1 MRTNRMI
8 LMVSL
13 LVLLLCTLLVACN
26 TGAAPQ
32 ETTPA
37 TETKATTEQDTVVA
51 TQAPASTHETGEAE
65 TQVPETSA
73 QTSVETMVEQT
84 GAVTQVATEVFTDV
98 VTEVPTEAMTE
109 VQTDDG
115 IPLNNLTI
123 GGVDIKAY
131 TLVVQD
137 GGAACVRHSADELID
152 FIQQATGFR
161 IPEGASDHE
170 IVIGVTDRD
179 TQKVK
184 DAREAVELDGYTM
197 LMDEGRLY
205 ITGSC
210 DRGTMYGVYCFLED
224 YIGVRFFAA
233 DTTVVINQDAVAVP
247 ADVHKT
253 HNPVFEM
260 RDTYWY
266 DMRYNQTFANHSKD
280 NSFYDSSTPVAD
292 IGGGIGY
299 AGRFVHTFSLLMG
312 QEHQGNYQPCLTDE
326 DNYQLMLSNVR
337 KWLDENPEA
346 TIISVSQNDSDDGV
360 LGCQCENCK
369 AIDDAEGTPMGSLL
383 TFINR
388 MANDIKDDYP
398 GVYVDTLA
406 YRYTRKAPKTLK
418 PADNVIIRLCSIEC
432 CFTHPLSDESCSR
445 NRQFKQDI
453 EEWSAICDNLY
464 IWDYTYNAETYFTF
478 FPNFD
483 VLWDNVRFY
492 KEHNVKGVFLE
503 GQQVSVSG
511 EFAELRSYLLAKL
524 LWDPDMT
531 KDEYYAHM
539 DEFLQYYYGAGWEKI
554 KGYMQTMTNMPKR
567 KIHIGIFDKGKT
579 MFPFL
584 NAEGKTD
591 VRTCQSLLKEW
602 KTALEMAETPEQK
615 AHVEKSSIQ
624 IYYYCSLEG
633 GSRLTNLKK
642 VYELC
647 EKYGIEYYK
656 YVVPMP
662 DASHANDLNSLI

>member
-1 MRTNRMI
+1 MKKK
-8 LMVSL
+8 
-13 LVLLLCTLLVACN
+13 LLLTLLFCLLLLSTGLLTACD
-26 TGAAPQ
+26 GD
-32 ETTPA
+32 TTPDS
-37 TETKATTEQDTVVA
+37 TEADTT
-51 TQAPASTHETGEAE
+51 
-65 TQVPETSA
+65 
-73 QTSVETMVEQT
+73 
-84 GAVTQVATEVFTDV
+84 VATEPDGTADVTEPDGEITDV
-98 VTEVPTEAMTE
+98 PTDDSATEEETTEEVTTEAE
-109 VQTDDG
+109 TDDG
-115 IPLNNLTI
+115 IPLNHLTI
-123 GGVDIKAY
+123 GGVDIKNY
-131 TLVVQD
+131 TLVVQE
-137 GGAACVRHSADELID
+137 GGAECVRNSANELI
-152 FIQQATGFR
+152 QYVEQATAGFR
-161 IPEGASDHE
+161 IPEKTSDYE

-179 TQKVK
+179 TDRVK
-184 DAREAVELDGYTM
+184 AAREAVELDGYTL
-197 LMDEGRLY
+197 LMDGNRLY

-224 YIGVRFFAA
+224 YVGVRFLAK
-233 DTTVVINQDAVAVP
+233 DTTVIINQDSVEVP
-247 ADVHKT
+247 ADVHTT

-266 DMRYNQTFANHSKD
+266 DMRYDQTTANHAKD

-299 AGRFVHTFSLLMG
+299 AGRFVHTINLL
-312 QEHQGNYQPCLTDE
+312 QDLPYQGNVQPCLTDE
-326 DNYQLMLSNVR
+326 EVYQTVLKNVR
-337 KWLDENPEA
+337 AWLDANPEA
-346 TIISVSQNDSDDGV
+346 TIISVSQNDSDPGK

-388 MANDIKDDYP
+388 IANDIKDDYP

-406 YRYTRKAPKTLK
+406 YRYTRKAPKNIK

-432 CFTHPLSDESCSR
+432 CFTHALSDESCSK
-445 NRQFKQDI
+445 NKEFKKDI
-453 EEWSAICDNLY
+453 EAWAAICDNLY

-483 VLWDNVRFY
+483 VLWDNVQFY
-492 KEHNVKGVFLE
+492 KNHNVTGVFLE

-531 KDEYYAHM
+531 KEEYYAYM

-554 KGYMQTMTNMPKR
+554 KEYMTTLTEHG
-567 KIHIGIFDKGKT
+567 KIHNPHVGIFDKGDK
-579 MFPFL
+579 MFP
-584 NAEGKTD
+584 AVDEKGKRNTKLSRD
-591 VRTCQSLLKEW
+591 MLDLW
-602 KTALEMAETPEQK
+602 LEAYELAETEEQK

-624 IYYYCSLEG
+624 AYYLCHLS
-633 GSRLTNLKK
+633 GSTADRTKHLKK

-656 YVVPMP
+656 YVQPMP
-662 DASHANDLNSLI
+662 DSSNSGNLNSLI

>member
-1 MRTNRMI
+1 MKKK
-8 LMVSL
+8 
-13 LVLLLCTLLVACN
+13 LLLTILSCLLLLSLGMLTACDGGK
-26 TGAAPQ
+26 TPADTTAEDTPAPSETIDEGSEDPEGDATDADPNAPVESSPE
-32 ETTPA
+32 ETT
-37 TETKATTEQDTVVA
+37 EEVTTE
-51 TQAPASTHETGEAE
+51 AE
-65 TQVPETSA
+65 
-73 QTSVETMVEQT
+73 
-84 GAVTQVATEVFTDV
+84 
-98 VTEVPTEAMTE
+98 
-109 VQTDDG
+109 TDDG

-123 GGVDIKAY
+123 GGVDIKNY

-137 GGAACVRHSADELID
+137 GGAACVRTSANELIEYLE
-152 FIQQATGFR
+152 QATAGFR
-161 IPEGASDHE
+161 IEEKASDYE

-179 TQKVK
+179 TDRVK
-184 DAREAVELDGYTM
+184 AARDAVKLDGYTL
-197 LMDEGRLY
+197 LMDGNRLY

-224 YIGVRFFAA
+224 YIGVRFLAK
-233 DTTVVINQDAVAVP
+233 DTTVIINQDSVEVP
-247 ADVHKT
+247 ADVHTT

-266 DMRYNQTFANHSKD
+266 DMRYDQTTANHAKD

-299 AGRFVHTFSLLMG
+299 AGRFVHTINLL
-312 QEHQGNYQPCLTDE
+312 QDLPYQGNVQPCLTDE
-326 DNYQLMLSNVR
+326 DVYQLVLSNVR
-337 KWLDENPEA
+337 KWLDANPEA
-346 TIISVSQNDSDDGV
+346 TIISVSQNDSDPGK

-388 MANDIKDDYP
+388 IANDIKDDYP

-406 YRYTRKAPKTLK
+406 YRYTRKAPKTIK

-432 CFTHPLSDESCSR
+432 CFTHALSDETCAQ
-445 NRQFKQDI
+445 NREFKKDI
-453 EEWSAICDNLY
+453 EEWAAICDNLY
-464 IWDYTYNAETYFTF
+464 IWDYTYNAETYFSF

-483 VLWDNVRFY
+483 VLWDNVQFY
-492 KEHNVKGVFLE
+492 KNHNVTGVFLE

-531 KDEYYAHM
+531 KDEYYAYM

-554 KGYMQTMTNMPKR
+554 KEYMTTLTAHAIKHNT
-567 KIHIGIFDKGKT
+567 HVGIFDKGDK
-579 MFPFL
+579 MFP
-584 NAEGKTD
+584 AVDEKGKRNTKLSRD
-591 VRTCQSLLKEW
+591 MLDLW
-602 KTALEMAETPEQK
+602 LEAYELAETEEQK

-624 IYYYCSLEG
+624 AYYLCHLS
-633 GSRLTNLKK
+633 GSSADRIKHLKK

-656 YVVPMP
+656 YVQPMP
-662 DASHANDLNSLI
+662 DSSKDNDLNSLI